1 MGRLRPSGGLSWASF
16 GPVLGRIGLSWTC
29 HGDCFGLPWVV
40 LWCQEFQGSFLDCFG
55 LVLGCLGPVLG
66 CLGPVLHVLGLPWA
80 VLGLSW
86 GVLGLSWGLLWGVL
100 GCLEVSDA
108 PRVALGLFWAC
119 FWLS

>member
-55 LVLGCLGPVLG
+55 LVLGLSWAVLGPSRMSWACLGPFGPVLG
-66 CLGPVLHVLGLPWA
+66 RLGLVMGTA
-80 VLGLSW
+80 LGFLGLS
-86 GVLGLSWGLLWGVL
+86 
-100 GCLEVSDA
+100 
-108 PRVALGLFWAC
+108 
-119 FWLS
+119 